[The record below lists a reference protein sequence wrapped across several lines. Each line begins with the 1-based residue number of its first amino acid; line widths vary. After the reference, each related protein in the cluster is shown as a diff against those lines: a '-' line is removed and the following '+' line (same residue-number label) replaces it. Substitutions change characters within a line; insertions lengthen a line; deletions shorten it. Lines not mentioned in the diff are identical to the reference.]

1 LRKISRLR
9 EIVTLVCF
17 VLLLSLIVTKLEN
30 DNDQRL
36 AGTFRAADGDSLVLG
51 KQRLRLKG
59 IDAPELSQTCMRQG
73 KPWPCGLQ
81 AKLALGKLVAEPDV
95 ACVGNSRDK
104 YHRLLVTCR
113 RGSLNINRLQVTGG
127 MAVSFGDYEQEED
140 VAKAARRGVWAGEF
154 LMPSAWRARH
164 RIDPDREVPH
174 S

>member
-1 LRKISRLR
+1 MR
-9 EIVTLVCF
+9 EIVTLVSF

-81 AKLALGKLVAEPDV
+81 AKLALTKLVAGPDV
-95 ACVGNSRDK
+95 TCVGSRRDK
-104 YHRLLVTCR
+104 YDRLLVTCR
-113 RGSLNINRLQVTGG
+113 RGGLDINRSQVLDG

-140 VAKAARRGVWAGEF
+140 VAKAARRGVWAGTL
-154 LMPSAWRARH
+154 LMPSEWRARH
-164 RIDPDREVPH
+164 RIELDREVPH